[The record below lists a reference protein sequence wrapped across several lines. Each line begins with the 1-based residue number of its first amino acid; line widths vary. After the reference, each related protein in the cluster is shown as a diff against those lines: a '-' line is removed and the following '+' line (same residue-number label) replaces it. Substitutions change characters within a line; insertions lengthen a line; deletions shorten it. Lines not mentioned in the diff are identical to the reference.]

1 MHQISAAQAA
11 APKHPSIPGSG
22 GVLSVCYP
30 HPCAETFL
38 ARRLDGLQRALQ
50 AAGSGGGPRPYVLI
64 ENSSKCNTNAS
75 GDKVLPNG
83 AVWLSALVQKVRSWS
98 WFG

>member
-1 MHQISAAQAA
+1 M
-11 APKHPSIPGSG
+11 
-22 GVLSVCYP
+22 LS

-38 ARRLDGLQRALQ
+38 ARRLDGLQRTLQ
-50 AAGSGGGPRPYVLI
+50 AAGAGGPRPYVLI

-83 AVWLSALVQKVRSWS
+83 TVWLSALVQKVRSLS
-98 WFG
+98 WFGWHAKQCRPLLSGLLRVAKVPA